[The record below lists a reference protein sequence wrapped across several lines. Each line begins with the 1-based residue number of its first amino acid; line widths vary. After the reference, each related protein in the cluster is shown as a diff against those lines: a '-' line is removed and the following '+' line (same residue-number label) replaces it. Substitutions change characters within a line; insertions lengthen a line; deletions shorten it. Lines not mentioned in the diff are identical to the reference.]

1 MPGRRPLVALVALF
15 TVPLPA
21 CLHVSAQ
28 IDPAAVKDETSKVA
42 TKPAETPKGATKPA
56 DPPQPP
62 RLEFAV
68 LPRVPGTLV
77 QVARPA
83 NSAANTAAPTG
94 PPKPFD
100 PMVGMAAA
108 FDPPP
113 PLPAAVAQPN
123 PAAYEA
129 PLLAAVRA
137 YTENNPQRAI
147 EIVRTLNPQNQDLL
161 LALVPVLARGATA
174 DLNNDP
180 ATAAALVDQLR
191 SAVERLESRA
201 ALRIEKATFCSDVSR
216 FGQFLPWPENNA
228 HKPNTKV
235 QLYLEVRNLVSQP
248 AGNDFVTGVQ
258 AAVEVRDAHDKLV
271 EQIDDRDTRR
281 RVPIVRYVKSIK
293 TQSPLHDFHV
303 YYEFPAPSAPGVYTI
318 TIELRDSNG
327 QRAVRT
333 PPMQFCVA
341 GP

>member
-15 TVPLPA
+15 TLPLPA

-28 IDPAAVKDETSKVA
+28 IDPAAVKDEAPKVA
-42 TKPAETPKGATKPA
+42 TKPADTPP
-56 DPPQPP
+56 PP

-77 QVARPA
+77 QGTRSASPA
-83 NSAANTAAPTG
+83 GTPAAPQPTG

-100 PMVGMAAA
+100 PTTGGATVASNASNIEPGLLPLAA
-108 FDPPP
+108 
-113 PLPAAVAQPN
+113 QTN
-123 PAAYEA
+123 PVAYET

-137 YTENNPQRAI
+137 HTEGNPQRAI
-147 EIVRTLNPQNQDLL
+147 EIIRTLNPQNQDLV

-174 DLNNDP
+174 DLTNDP
-180 ATAAALVDQLR
+180 ATVAALVDQLR
-191 SAVERLESRA
+191 SALERLEARA
-201 ALRIEKATFCSDVSR
+201 ALRIEKATFCSDVSG
-216 FGQFLPWPENNA
+216 FGKFLPWPDNNA
-228 HKPNTKV
+228 HKPNTRV

-248 AGNDFVTGVQ
+248 VGNDFVTGVQ
-258 AAVEVRDAHDKLV
+258 AAVEVRDAKGNLV
-271 EQIDDRDTRR
+271 EQIDERDPKR
-281 RVPIVRYVKSIK
+281 RVSIVRYVKSIR

-303 YYEFPAPSAPGVYTI
+303 YYEFPAPSTPGVYTI
-318 TIELRDSNG
+318 AVELRDSNG
-327 QRAVRT
+327 QRPVKT